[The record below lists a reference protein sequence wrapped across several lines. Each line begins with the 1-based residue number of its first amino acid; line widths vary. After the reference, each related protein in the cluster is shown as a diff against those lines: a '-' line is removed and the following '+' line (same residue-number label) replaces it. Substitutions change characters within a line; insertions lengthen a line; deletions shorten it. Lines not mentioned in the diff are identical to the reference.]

1 MALGAGIKPSSISV
15 CLANFT
21 SDEVFLFC
29 GFGREP
35 VTRPGVGTGDSL
47 WQNPAVGLGALG
59 EEGVPVA
66 PSLSLERSSCEL
78 CPGGSGALEVVD
90 FIPQLPSPGGA
101 VLEEG
106 EITAPPGTLP
116 ALERLQR
123 LWDVPGAHGMKTNR
137 ARGSWAGS
145 EIQGIAGGK
154 DPTRR
159 KGCR

>member
-1 MALGAGIKPSSISV
+1 MALGVGKKPSPIPF
-15 CLANFT
+15 CIANFT
-21 SDEVFLFC
+21 SGEVFLFC

-35 VTRPGVGTGDSL
+35 VTH
-47 WQNPAVGLGALG
+47 PAVGTVAACDRTQQWDWEHWERKVFQLLPVCRWKGAAVSSVL
-59 EEGVPVA
+59 VA
-66 PSLSLERSSCEL
+66 PELWRLWISSLR
-78 CPGGSGALEVVD
+78 CPA
-90 FIPQLPSPGGA
+90 QGGA